1 MTNQLRP
8 LDLLETSTD
17 GAVASECEFT
27 PPQQAAFVY
36 KAVNTSSLF
45 THMHT
50 DKHLPL
56 GSNTE
61 QYWQLGSQPRGCDGK
76 KKEREREGVRRGKEE
91 RSNDREVGAPAAAC
105 TVRSC
110 EAARQLWGGGEERR
124 GSGRERERLWLQ
136 ALLSLSHQIRRS
148 SEREMPLCSKT
159 SLLPP
164 QTVAAGIQAHWFAA
178 RRGGGRRER
187 RGEGGHRRQ
196 LCRGG
201 RSAEGQTDFYLT

>member
-1 MTNQLRP
+1 MEQL
-8 LDLLETSTD
+8 LLSASWHHLNKLLSSTRQW
-17 GAVASECEFT
+17 T
-27 PPQQAAFVY
+27 HPPSLHTCRQT
-36 KAVNTSSLF
+36 NTSLWGQ
-45 THMHT
+45 TLNNT
-50 DKHLPL
+50 DSWDHSPEDVMVK
-56 GSNTE
+56 
-61 QYWQLGSQPRGCDGK
+61 
-76 KKEREREGVRRGKEE
+76 REREGVRRGKEE
-91 RSNDREVGAPAAAC
+91 RSNDRSGGELGAPAAAC